1 MPDRPHHHHRTDVPG
16 AGASG
21 APSARGRS
29 RLVTAAAVVA
39 FLVGGVLA
47 LVLVVG
53 FTAFDDPCPD
63 YDDEGS
69 MAAPDS
75 PYSTLMC
82 DARPLPGMPEME
94 TVGVP
99 IVLAV
104 AGIIGLLV
112 ALVPVALARRGR
124 RAGRP
129 ARGRTVALWLVGV
142 LVVQPLVVLAA
153 QYGLPRDCLSG
164 RTPSGECS
172 HDREVR

>member
-1 MPDRPHHHHRTDVPG
+1 MSDGPHHQRNDV
-16 AGASG
+16 AGGDPSG

-29 RLVTAAAVVA
+29 RLVTAAAVAA

-63 YDDEGS
+63 YDDEGT

-82 DARPLPGMPEME
+82 DTRPLPWMPEME

-99 IVLAV
+99 LVLAV

-112 ALVPVALARRGR
+112 AFVPVALVRRGR

-129 ARGRTVALWLVGV
+129 ARRRTVALWLAGV

-172 HDREVR
+172 RDREVR